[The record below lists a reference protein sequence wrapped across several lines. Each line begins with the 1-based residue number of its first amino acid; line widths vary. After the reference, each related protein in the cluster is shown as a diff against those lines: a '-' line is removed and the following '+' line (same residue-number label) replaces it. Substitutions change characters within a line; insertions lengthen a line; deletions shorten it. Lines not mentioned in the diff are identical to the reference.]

1 MKATEINDVTI
12 MKTHCD
18 WITENAKELK
28 ALFDYKSEKM
38 IMTNKSRA
46 LADIE
51 TMTDALNELKA
62 YIETL

>member
-1 MKATEINDVTI
+1 MKATEINDITI

-18 WITENAKELK
+18 WITKNAKELK

-38 IMTNKSRA
+38 IMANKSRA

>member
-1 MKATEINDVTI
+1 MKATEINDITI

-18 WITENAKELK
+18 WITEHAKELK

-38 IMTNKSRA
+38 IIANQSRA
-46 LADIE
+46 LTDIE
-51 TMTDALNELKA
+51 TMTDSLNELKA